1 MPENFERLGL
11 GRDHHIL
18 TESHQAQVLV
28 QKLMHDNKPFTS
40 KKVTQKQMMEYLHV
54 LKTLGIYIP
63 DINSSNFLGGK
74 IADLSFAAIISTG
87 DARLVDQSVNVMRMV
102 LGYYGWQIVCQMEI
116 TKLEAEWEVLRAKA
130 LCGDVRHQILVLRD
144 DEEMY

>member
-1 MPENFERLGL
+1 
-11 GRDHHIL
+11 
-18 TESHQAQVLV
+18 
-28 QKLMHDNKPFTS
+28 MHDNKPFTP
-40 KKVTQKQMMEYLHV
+40 KKVTPKQMMEYLHI

-102 LGYYGWQIVCQMEI
+102 LGYYGWQNVCQMEI
-116 TKLEAEWEVLRAKA
+116 TKLEAEWEVFRAKA

-144 DEEMY
+144 NEEMY